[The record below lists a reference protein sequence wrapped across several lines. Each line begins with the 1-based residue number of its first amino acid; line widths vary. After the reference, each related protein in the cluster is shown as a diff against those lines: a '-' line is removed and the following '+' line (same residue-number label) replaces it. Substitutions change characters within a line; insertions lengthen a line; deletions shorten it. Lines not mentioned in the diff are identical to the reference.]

1 MRKLLRSRF
10 LALTRHFFARFFD
23 NAVVS
28 RQGEMQTNVIQLLG
42 LLAVPGFFLCFYMMK
57 HYPPTVRNPFDSWQ
71 ATSDR
76 YLFVSYS
83 MIVMGFITVFE
94 WDSLF
99 PDRRDYLIL
108 GTLPIRV
115 LSLFCAKV
123 VALCFFL
130 GLFAFDVNC
139 FSTLML
145 PMVSMGTAGTES
157 DFHRMMFAHAASAI
171 AGGLFVAFLFA
182 GLQGILINVLTSN
195 AFLWVSPLVQMVS
208 MGLLVLVLMLYPL
221 ISPLIQILVEQN
233 SPYLFYFPGFWFLGL
248 YESLRPGVVHPAFH
262 PLAATALRS
271 LAVVSVAC
279 LIAYIAG
286 YRRHA
291 RRALESIELNP
302 GGPGWLQTKLTEL
315 LHRFL
320 LRHPLQRATFHFIG
334 QTLARST
341 KHRLFLAA
349 YGGFA
354 IAFAILI
361 LFPVADV
368 GGASRIQISTSGLL
382 TVPLTLSFCLLTALR
397 AAFSLPA
404 ELTPNWAFQV
414 TDATASG
421 EHLKASRRWVVL
433 CGIAPLFAVLT
444 PLEFALWRWDL
455 ALFHLFFGV
464 IVSLLLIE
472 ILFFHFRKIPFAC
485 SYFPGKINAA
495 TLAALY
501 LYGLT
506 TYSFTMADLEQWI
519 LLRPIRIVMFYLLAA
534 TLLLAFRWHRA
545 WQAEQIVLTFED
557 EPDPVVRTLG
567 IG

>member
-1 MRKLLRSRF
+1 VNRF

-23 NAVVS
+23 NDAVS
-28 RQGEMQTNVIQLLG
+28 RQGEMQTNVVQVLG

-57 HYPPTVRNPFDSWQ
+57 HYPPTALHPFDSWQ

-83 MIVMGFITVFE
+83 MMVMGFVTVFE

-108 GTLPIRV
+108 SALPIRV
-115 LSLFCAKV
+115 LTLFCAKV
-123 VALCFFL
+123 LALCFFL
-130 GLFAFDVNC
+130 GLFAFDLNC
-139 FSTLML
+139 FSTVLL
-145 PMVSMGTAGTES
+145 PVVSMGHAGTQS
-157 DFHRMMFAHAASAI
+157 DLHQMMFAHAASAV
-171 AGGLFVAFLFA
+171 AGGLFVAFFFA
-182 GLQGILINVLTSN
+182 GLQGLLINVLTSK
-195 AFLWVSPLVQMVS
+195 AFRWVSPLVQMVS

-221 ISPLIQILVEQN
+221 VSALIQSLVEQN
-233 SPYLFYFPGFWFLGL
+233 SPYLFYFPCFWFLGL

-262 PLAATALRS
+262 PLATMALRS
-271 LAVVSVAC
+271 LALVCVGC

-291 RRALESIELNP
+291 RRAMESIELDLN
-302 GGPGWLQTKLTEL
+302 GPSRLRVKLTRL
-315 LHRFL
+315 LHHSL

-334 QTLARST
+334 QTLTRST

-361 LFPVADV
+361 LFPVVDV
-368 GGASRIQISTSGLL
+368 GGQPKIQVSSTGLMS
-382 TVPLTLSFCLLTALR
+382 VPLILSFCLLTALR
-397 AAFSLPA
+397 AAFTFPA

-414 TDATASG
+414 TDATSSD
-421 EHLKASRRWVVL
+421 EHLKACRRWVAL
-433 CGIAPLFAVLT
+433 CAIVPLFALLM
-444 PLEFALWRWDL
+444 PMEFALWRWHA
-455 ALFHLFFGV
+455 ALFHLSFGL
-464 IVSLLLIE
+464 IASCLLIE
-472 ILFFHFRKIPFAC
+472 LLFFHFHKIPFAC
-485 SYFPGKINAA
+485 SYFPGKMNAA
-495 TLAALY
+495 ALAGLY

-506 TYSFTMADLEQWI
+506 TYSFTMTDLELWI
-519 LLRPIRIVMFYLLAA
+519 LQRPARIVLFYMLSGA
-534 TLLLAFRWHRA
+534 LLLAFHVYRS
-545 WQAEQIVLTFED
+545 WQPAAIVLTFED